1 VLERSDVPEHVW
13 FQDCFRLGEAEHEMT
28 KEPSLVTFGVAEP
41 HQTTLRMV
49 RRALSEQ
56 GLRVPAELDITT
68 HIKQELGAGLAPCVV
83 LYVDDPALLLEAV
96 VFHRGAAL
104 LIPLPVVVSGNDRHT
119 EVLVRSVEA
128 LVEGGLPVSVREP
141 LLNLH
146 ARIVQAIATIAERE
160 GAHLIVST

>member
-1 VLERSDVPEHVW
+1 
-13 FQDCFRLGEAEHEMT
+13 MT
-28 KEPSLVTFGVAEP
+28 KEPSLVTFAVAES

-49 RRALSEQ
+49 RRALSRQ
-56 GLRVPAELDITT
+56 GLRVSAELDVSTR
-68 HIKQELGAGLAPCVV
+68 IKQELGAGLAPCVA
-83 LYVDDPALLLEAV
+83 LYVDDPALLLEAI

-141 LLNLH
+141 LMNLH
-146 ARIVQAIATIAERE
+146 AQIVRALETIAERE
-160 GAHLIVST
+160 GAHLTVST